1 MRLYSKMATLITLTH
16 KYIGLEMKYI
26 LILALALIMPTLSNA
41 DILYDITYDDS
52 TPKKSA

>member
-1 MRLYSKMATLITLTH
+1 MATLITLTH